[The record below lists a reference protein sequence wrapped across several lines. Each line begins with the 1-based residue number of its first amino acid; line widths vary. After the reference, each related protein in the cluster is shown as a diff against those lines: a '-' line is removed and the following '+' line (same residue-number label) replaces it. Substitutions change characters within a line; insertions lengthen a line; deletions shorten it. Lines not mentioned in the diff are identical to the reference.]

1 VLDEAQSTS
10 SWQAKAGFACLKAK
24 EGQGNG
30 FHAIGLDSWHSFEQ
44 IENMSKAAEIARQ
57 ARVADLRRYLAEAE
71 GFGQEAAV
79 LPFEVPGIDAA
90 LPWQGLPLAALH
102 EMEGAGAADENGAAV
117 TFLAGILARLVPARP
132 VLWCLQRPDLH
143 PPGLALAGL
152 DAKRLVLLR
161 APDERDILWAMEE
174 GLRSRALA
182 AVVGEVETLST
193 PASRRLQLAAESA
206 GVTGFVLHRSAGN
219 AGTSAAVTRW
229 RIAALPSA
237 PVAGESGIG
246 RPRWRV
252 ELLRCRGGMPAAWD
266 VEACDGQSLRTTGH
280 VAVPAAL
287 ADRSALRQIR
297 AAG

>member
-1 VLDEAQSTS
+1 MGEAVKTTRH
-10 SWQAKAGFACLKAK
+10 GRL
-24 EGQGNG
+24 
-30 FHAIGLDSWHSFEQ
+30 
-44 IENMSKAAEIARQ
+44 
-57 ARVADLRRYLAEAE
+57 ADLRRYLAEAE

-79 LPFEVPGIDAA
+79 LPFEVPAIDAA

-102 EMEGAGAADENGAAV
+102 EIEGTGAAEENGAAV
-117 TFLAGILARLVPARP
+117 TFLAGILARLAPARP

-152 DAKRLVLLR
+152 DAQRLVLLR

-182 AVVGEVETLST
+182 AVVGEVEALST

-206 GVTGFVLHRSAGN
+206 GVTGFVLHRSAGS
-219 AGTSAAVTRW
+219 AGASAAVTRW

-237 PVAGESGIG
+237 PVAGEPGIG

-252 ELLRCRGGMPAAWD
+252 ELLRCRCGMPAAWD
-266 VEACDGQSLRTTGH
+266 VEACDAQSLRATGY

-287 ADRSALRQIR
+287 ADRPAPQEIGTRGQIR

>member
-1 VLDEAQSTS
+1 MGET
-10 SWQAKAGFACLKAK
+10 AKTV
-24 EGQGNG
+24 
-30 FHAIGLDSWHSFEQ
+30 
-44 IENMSKAAEIARQ
+44 RQ
-57 ARVADLRRYLAEAE
+57 ARLADLRRFLAEAE
-71 GFGQEAAV
+71 GFGPEAAV
-79 LPFEVPGIDAA
+79 LSFEVPAIDEA

-102 EMEGAGAADENGAAV
+102 EIEGASAADENGAAV
-117 TFLAGILARLVPARP
+117 TFLAGILARLAPTRP

-152 DAKRLVLLR
+152 DARRLVLLH

-182 AVVGEVETLST
+182 AVVGEVEALST
-193 PASRRLQLAAESA
+193 PASRRLQLAAESV
-206 GVTGFVLHRSAGN
+206 GVTGFVLHRNAGN
-219 AGTSAAVTRW
+219 AGASAAVTRW

-237 PVAGESGIG
+237 PVVGEPGIG

-266 VEACDGQSLRTTGH
+266 VEACDARLLRTTGH

-287 ADRSALRQIR
+287 ADRPAPQQIGTRGRIR